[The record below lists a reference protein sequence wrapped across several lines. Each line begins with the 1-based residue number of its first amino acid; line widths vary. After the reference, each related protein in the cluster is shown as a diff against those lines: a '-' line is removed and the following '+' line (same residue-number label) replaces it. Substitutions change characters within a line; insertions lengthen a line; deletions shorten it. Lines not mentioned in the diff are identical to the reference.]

1 MGLLQ
6 SWVSFLRICA
16 QCLVLSLG
24 EQQRPS
30 RYAYTKVVCRLL
42 IDLTLDPTSLQ
53 AGIFAGDNPAAYN
66 AGDPIRLWIIQVGEL
81 LVSCRRLYLAL
92 TATLS

>member
-1 MGLLQ
+1 MGVLLADLRA
-6 SWVSFLRICA
+6 VSSTLTRRA
-16 QCLVLSLG
+16 AAPEQVCLHKGCLSFTNL
-24 EQQRPS
+24 
-30 RYAYTKVVCRLL
+30 
-42 IDLTLDPTSLQ
+42 LDPTSLQ

-81 LVSCRRLYLAL
+81 LVSFRKFYLAL

>member
-1 MGLLQ
+1 MGVLLADLRA
-6 SWVSFLRICA
+6 VSSTLTRRA
-16 QCLVLSLG
+16 AAPEQVCL
-24 EQQRPS
+24 
-30 RYAYTKVVCRLL
+30 TKVVYRLL

-81 LVSCRRLYLAL
+81 LVSFRRFYLAL